1 MQKTLALSLF
11 LLSLTGSSLGCNV
24 VSGVKFTAYGF
35 PDASGTPAYKC
46 NGDRVV
52 PTQAGDKTM
61 LGDGSFNKPYAA
73 AAAGGSVFKKC
84 ELLYMPLL
92 KKYFRVQDDCS
103 GCDLYVVQANKDIGQ
118 SGCERQ
124 FGTFQYGHP
133 LHEVIAKPGP
143 GFQTNNQSLPLL
155 TGLHVAQP
163 LFANHKCFNK
173 PSDGRVFPNRDG
185 HVQCGSNGQEE
196 DVAAEVDGDADKQ
209 ALPSD
214 PTDDDP
220 AARHK
225 NMKSATSAASEPT
238 ATRKAFKA

>member
-1 MQKTLALSLF
+1 MQKTLALSLLF
-11 LLSLTGSSLGCNV
+11 LSLTGSSLGCDV

-46 NGDRVV
+46 NGNRVV
-52 PTQAGDKTM
+52 QTQPGDKTM

-73 AAAGGSVFKKC
+73 AAAGGSIFKKC
-84 ELLYMPLL
+84 ELLYIPLL

-103 GCDLYVVQANKDIGQ
+103 GCDLYVVQANRDIGQ

-133 LHEVIAKPGP
+133 LHEVIRSPGS
-143 GFQTNNQSLPLL
+143 GFQTN
-155 TGLHVAQP
+155 TQP
-163 LFANHKCFNK
+163 LFANHKCYNK

-196 DVAAEVDGDADKQ
+196 FVAEDVDGNADEEV
-209 ALPSD
+209 LPPN

-220 AARHK
+220 AARHN
-225 NMKSATSAASEPT
+225 NMKSATSVVPEPA
-238 ATRKAFKA
+238 ATRRAFKA